1 MFLITLF
8 GFVCFLLSKELEIVM
23 KLHKEEDYMIW
34 YKDDDLEAKKWE
46 QKIQEAYFSIVCNL

>member
-1 MFLITLF
+1 
-8 GFVCFLLSKELEIVM
+8 M

-34 YKDDDLEAKKWE
+34 YKDDDFEAKKWE